1 MITVIFS
8 RDRAL
13 QLDATLRS
21 LYLNC
26 DEYLDIHVLYT
37 CSNER
42 HENSYKNLEKKHKF
56 VKFVREIDFK
66 ADLLKLIHDKMYI
79 LFVVDDTIFTKKFS
93 VQEIIDA
100 LDTNQD
106 AIGFSLR
113 LGINCTNCYTQN
125 KPQTMPPS
133 VKIKNNILM
142 YGWIG
147 ADYDFSY
154 PIELSS
160 SCYRVGDIAPILQNL
175 PYNNPNEL
183 EWMMY
188 CALDVFK
195 KYKPLLLCYE
205 ESVAFSLP
213 LNKVQT
219 TNNNRNSELKE
230 YNPDLLL
237 TKYEK
242 CGILNVDV
250 LQGFIPNGAHQE
262 VEIEIDYSECDSN

>member
-8 RDRAL
+8 KDRAL

-79 LFVVDDTIFTKKFS
+79 LFVVDDTIFTRKFS
-93 VQEIIDA
+93 VQEIIDV

-113 LGINCTNCYTQN
+113 LGINTTNCYTQN
-125 KPQTMPPS
+125 KSQVMPPS
-133 VKIKNNILM
+133 VKIKDNILM

-147 ADYDFSY
+147 ADYDYGY

-160 SCYRVGDIAPILQNL
+160 SFYRVGDILPILQNL
-175 PYNNPNEL
+175 PYENPNSL

-205 ESVAFSLP
+205 ESVAFSVP
-213 LNKVQT
+213 LNKVQM

-237 TKYEK
+237 TKYEQ
-242 CGILNVDV
+242 CGIMDIDK

-262 VEIEIDYSECDSN
+262 VEIEIIYDDK

>member
-1 MITVIFS
+1 MDGRMITVVFS

-13 QLDATLRS
+13 QCDALLRS

-66 ADLLKLIHDKMYI
+66 QDLLKLIHDKMYI
-79 LFVVDDTIFTKKFS
+79 LFLTDDTVFVNKFS
-93 VQEIIDA
+93 IRGIIDA
-100 LDTNQD
+100 LDKNQD

-125 KPQTMPPS
+125 KPQIMPAS
-133 VKIKNNILM
+133 IKIKDNILM
-142 YGWIG
+142 YGWVG
-147 ADYDFSY
+147 ADYDYGY
-154 PIELSS
+154 PLELSS
-160 SCYRVGDIAPILQNL
+160 SVFPLANINGILWNAE
-175 PYNNPNEL
+175 YKNPNEL
-183 EWMMY
+183 EWLMY
-188 CALDVFK
+188 LNLGMFK
-195 KYKPLLLCYE
+195 EKRPLLLCYE
-205 ESVAFSLP
+205 ESVAFSIP

-219 TNNNRNSELKE
+219 VNNNRNSELKE

-237 TKYEK
+237 TKWEN
-242 CGILNVDV
+242 CGIMDIVN

-262 VEIEIDYSECDSN
+262 VEIKIDSG

>member
-1 MITVIFS
+1 MDGRMITVIFS
-8 RDRAL
+8 KDRSL

-79 LFVVDDTIFTKKFS
+79 LFVVDDTVFTKKFS
-93 VQEIIDA
+93 AQEIIDT
-100 LDTNQD
+100 LDINQD

-113 LGINCTNCYTQN
+113 LGINTTNCYTQN
-125 KPQTMPPS
+125 KPQIMPPS
-133 VKIKNNILM
+133 VKIIM

-147 ADYDFSY
+147 ADYDFGY
-154 PIELSS
+154 PLELSS
-160 SCYRVGDIAPILQNL
+160 TIMRIDDISPVLQNL

-195 KYKPLLLCYE
+195 KYKPLLLCYQ

-242 CGILNVDV
+242 CGILNVEV

-262 VEIEIDYSECDSN
+262 VEIEITYNDK

>member
-1 MITVIFS
+1 
-8 RDRAL
+8 
-13 QLDATLRS
+13 
-21 LYLNC
+21 
-26 DEYLDIHVLYT
+26 
-37 CSNER
+37 
-42 HENSYKNLEKKHKF
+42 

-66 ADLLKLIHDKMYI
+66 QDLLKLIHDKMYI
-79 LFVVDDTIFTKKFS
+79 LFVTDDTIFTRKFNMLGI
-93 VQEIIDA
+93 VYA
-100 LDTNQD
+100 LDTNPD
-106 AIGFSLR
+106 TVGFSLR
-113 LGINCTNCYTQN
+113 LGINTTNCYTQN
-125 KPQTMPPS
+125 KTQIMPAS
-133 VKIKNNILM
+133 KKLIYDNMLL
-142 YGWIG
+142 YGWPD
-147 ADYDFSY
+147 ADYDYGY

-160 SCYRVGDIAPILQNL
+160 SVYRVGDIAPILHNL
-175 PYNNPNEL
+175 PYENPNSL

-242 CGILNVDV
+242 CGTINIDK